1 MNEKNPSK
9 WERAGRY
16 EINEQGEAVTSEGGV
31 VMGLVHSV
39 GMMAGMVETLGTVVG
54 MAGNGFVGQRRKA
67 FKAGERAW

>member
-39 GMMAGMVETLGTVVG
+39 GMMAGMVGTVVG
-54 MAGNGFVGQRRKA
+54 MAGNGFLGQRRKA